1 MARFSSGGGTGMGD
15 SIGHTL
21 AGIFWLIL
29 AGLLLTHWTAVNTVA
44 GTGFTGGETVIAELE
59 NPGKTGV
66 KP

>member
-1 MARFSSGGGTGMGD
+1 MGD
-15 SIGHTL
+15 GIGHTL

-59 NPGKTGV
+59 NPGKSGV